1 MLAVAGWLERDQRGS
16 RLAQAG
22 RRAAPTPCVTTA
34 TMRPF
39 TSTDHAYVYE
49 TDEDEHSVD
58 EDLKEDKLERTP
70 IAQRVGVS
78 DIGGAWAIRLLCDK

>member
-1 MLAVAGWLERDQRGS
+1 MRWLSPEAQESRCGS
-16 RLAQAG
+16 

>member
-1 MLAVAGWLERDQRGS
+1 MLWRDGWKETDE
-16 RLAQAG
+16 A
-22 RRAAPTPCVTTA
+22 RRMAPTPCVTTA

-70 IAQRVGVS
+70 IGKRSVS
-78 DIGGAWAIRLLCDK
+78 VYRILGGRGR